1 MRTVNELLTAAIKDI
16 EEHGF
21 DSAERIEGWITKIRA
36 AIEMGQEP
44 DAKLVERLKA
54 SYTPK
59 VGSFLRN
66 LNSNTDVPVYRK
78 EQIKQSLYGE
88 LDRRI
93 LSASSLIKLRKEQAV
108 NETLRRFVGW
118 STSIPIGG
126 VDVTD
131 KVELKQD
138 IKKSLSQM
146 NFIERRCSIDQAA
159 KLVSNINNI
168 VATDSGAVY
177 AVWSSRWKRP
187 GYDYRP
193 DHKERDKQ
201 IYLIRDSWADKAGLV
216 KGTYTDEITMPAEE
230 VFCQCSYN
238 YYYKLNRLPDENL
251 TRKGMEYLKR

>member
-21 DSAERIEGWITKIRA
+21 DSAERVESWIKQIKA
-36 AIEMGQEP
+36 AIELGQEP
-44 DAKLVERLKA
+44 DEKLIERLKA

-59 VGSFLRN
+59 VGKALQK
-66 LNSNTDVPVYRK
+66 LNDQIPLFRK
-78 EQIKQSLYGE
+78 QQIKQSLYGE

-126 VDVTD
+126 GDVTD
-131 KVELKQD
+131 KVELKQG

-146 NFIERRCSIDQAA
+146 SFIERRCSIDQAA
-159 KLVSNINNI
+159 KLVANIKDI
-168 VATDSGAVY
+168 VAVDSGAI
-177 AVWSSRWKRP
+177 AGQWHSHFRRP
-187 GYDYRP
+187 GYDFRK
-193 DHKERDKQ
+193 DHAERDGQ
-201 IYLIRDSWADKAGLV
+201 FFIIRDSWADKLGLV
-216 KGTYTDEITMPAEE
+216 KGTYTDEITMPSQEP
-230 VFCQCSYN
+230 FCQCDYS

-251 TRKGMEYLKR
+251 TKKGMEYLKR